1 MSARA
6 DEVKR
11 IEAMTV
17 SQLIGECEFVGTNWA
32 DIVGGRLPTS
42 RYKRFYIDLSALVDV
57 IAENRTKSDKA
68 QALRPLIDE
77 VRYSLMGQTVE
88 DISRGL
94 DGTLDLELN
103 NLIDRIASHI
113 VNMKMYRDGGV

>member
-1 MSARA
+1 MS
-6 DEVKR
+6 EQPSY
-11 IEAMTV
+11 EE
-17 SQLIGECEFVGTNWA
+17 S
-32 DIVGGRLPTS
+32 RLNE
-42 RYKRFYIDLSALVDV
+42 YL
-57 IAENRTKSDKA
+57 EQCDKA